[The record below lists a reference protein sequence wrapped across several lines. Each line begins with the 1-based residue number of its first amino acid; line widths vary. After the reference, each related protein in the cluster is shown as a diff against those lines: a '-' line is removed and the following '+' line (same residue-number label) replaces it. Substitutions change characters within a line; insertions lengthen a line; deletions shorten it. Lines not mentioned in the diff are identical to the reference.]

1 MKCYKCNAELSTSD
15 YCTSC
20 GAEVKT
26 YKKIIKGSEAYY
38 NQGLAMAQMREL
50 TSAADSLR
58 HSLKL
63 NKNNTKA
70 RNLLGLVYFE
80 MGEAVAA
87 LSEWVISKNLQPAKN
102 IADGYLNAVKKNSA
116 KLDAINQTIKKY
128 NQALLY
134 AKQNSSDLALIQL
147 KKVLSLNPNLVKGH
161 QLLALLYMKEGEYEK
176 AVKPLKKAIAI
187 DKNNPLTIKYM
198 NELKSI
204 VDMSEKKMDAPKRA
218 SEERKIF
225 VGEDVIL
232 PQPTSYQEGNGGG
245 ITILNVVIGIAI
257 GAALMW
263 FLVFP
268 AKRQA
273 IIKESDKQYGEISS
287 QLELKSTT
295 ISALEADKAT
305 LQKEK
310 AALETELS
318 TYKGKDGIIQTY
330 ESMLVAVDAYIQKDN
345 IAAMEALVNVDTTVV
360 NSEDFIK
367 VYEEIRQSAAQEAA
381 RTLYEQGYNR
391 YRNGD
396 YPTAIELLSK
406 AYEMGTEDASIIYY
420 LGRSYQRSGD
430 SETGKKYL
438 QEVIDKFPNTEYSSQ
453 AKTYINN

>member
-1 MKCYKCNAELSTSD
+1 MKCYKCKAELSSSD

-20 GAEVKT
+20 GADVKV
-26 YKKIIKGSEAYY
+26 YKKIIKSSEIYY

-63 NKNNTKA
+63 NKNNIKA

-87 LSEWVISKNLQPAKN
+87 LSEWVISKNLQPTKN
-102 IADGYLNAVKKNSA
+102 IADDYLSAIKKNSTR
-116 KLDAINQTIKKY
+116 LDAINQTIKKY

-134 AKQNSSDLALIQL
+134 AQQNSSDLAIIQL
-147 KKVLSLNPNLVKGH
+147 KKVLNLNPNLVKGH
-161 QLLALLYMKEGEYEK
+161 LLLALLYMKENEYDK
-176 AVKPLKKAIAI
+176 AVKPLKKAMSI
-187 DKNNPLTIKYM
+187 DKSNPLTIKYM
-198 NELKSI
+198 NEVKKV
-204 VDMSEKKMDAPKRA
+204 VDVSEKKAEPPKKA
-218 SEERKIF
+218 SEERKVF

-232 PQPTSYQEGNGGG
+232 PQPTSYQESNAGG
-245 ITILNVVIGIAI
+245 ITVLNIIIGIAI

-273 IIKESDKQYGEISS
+273 IAEENNKQYAEISG

-295 ISALEADKAT
+295 IATLESDKEI

-310 AALETELS
+310 EDLEKELS

-330 ESMLVAVDAYIQKDN
+330 ESMLVAMDAYIQNDSIKT
-345 IAAMEALVNVDTTVV
+345 MEALANVDTTVI
-360 NSEDFIK
+360 NSEDFKK
-367 VYEEIRQSAAQEAA
+367 VYGEIKEAAAQEAT

-396 YPTAIELLSK
+396 YQTAIEVLAK
-406 AYEMGTEDASIIYY
+406 AYEIGKEDAGVIYY

-438 QEVIDKFPNTEYSSQ
+438 QEVIDKYPNTQYASQ
-453 AKTYINN
+453 AKDYIKN

>member
-1 MKCYKCNAELSTSD
+1 MKCYKCKAELSSSD

-20 GAEVKT
+20 GAEVKV
-26 YKKIIKGSEAYY
+26 YKKIIKSSEIYY

-63 NKNNTKA
+63 NKNNIKA

-87 LSEWVISKNLQPAKN
+87 LSEWVISKNLQPTKN
-102 IADGYLNAVKKNSA
+102 IADDYLSAIKKNSTR
-116 KLDAINQTIKKY
+116 LDTINQTIKKY

-134 AKQNSSDLALIQL
+134 AQQNSSDLAIIQL
-147 KKVLSLNPNLVKGH
+147 KKVLNLNPNLVKGH
-161 QLLALLYMKEGEYEK
+161 LLLALLYMKENEHEK
-176 AVKPLKKAIAI
+176 AVKPLKKAMSI
-187 DKNNPLTIKYM
+187 DKSNPLTIKYM
-198 NELKSI
+198 NEVKKV
-204 VDMSEKKMDAPKRA
+204 VDISEKKVEPSKKA
-218 SEERKIF
+218 SEERKVF

-232 PQPTSYQEGNGGG
+232 PQPTSYQESNAGG
-245 ITILNVVIGIAI
+245 ITILNIIIGIAI

-273 IIKESDKQYGEISS
+273 IAEENNKQYAEISG

-295 ISALEADKAT
+295 IATLESDKEI

-310 AALETELS
+310 EDLEKELS

-330 ESMLVAVDAYIQKDN
+330 ESMLVAMDAYIQNDSIKT
-345 IAAMEALVNVDTTVV
+345 MEALANVDTAVI
-360 NSEDFIK
+360 NSEDFKK
-367 VYEEIRQSAAQEAA
+367 VYGEIKEAAAQEAT

-396 YPTAIELLSK
+396 YQTAIEVLAK
-406 AYEMGTEDASIIYY
+406 AYEIGKEDAGVIYY

-438 QEVIDKFPNTEYSSQ
+438 QEVIDKYPNTQYASQ
-453 AKTYINN
+453 AKDYIKN

>member
-1 MKCYKCNAELSTSD
+1 MKCYKCKAELSSSD

-20 GAEVKT
+20 GADVKV
-26 YKKIIKGSEAYY
+26 YKKIIKSSEIYY

-63 NKNNTKA
+63 NKNNIKA

-87 LSEWVISKNLQPAKN
+87 LSEWVISKNLQPTKN
-102 IADGYLNAVKKNSA
+102 IADDYLSAVKKNSTR
-116 KLDAINQTIKKY
+116 LDTINQTIKKY

-134 AKQNSSDLALIQL
+134 AQQNSSDLAIIQL
-147 KKVLSLNPNLVKGH
+147 KKVLNLNPNLVKGH
-161 QLLALLYMKEGEYEK
+161 LLLALLYMKENEYEK
-176 AVKPLKKAIAI
+176 AVKPLKKAMSI
-187 DKNNPLTIKYM
+187 DKSNPLTIKYM
-198 NELKSI
+198 NEVKKV
-204 VDMSEKKMDAPKRA
+204 VDVNEKKAEPVKKA
-218 SEERKIF
+218 SEERKVF

-232 PQPTSYQEGNGGG
+232 PQPTSYQESNAGG
-245 ITILNVVIGIAI
+245 ITILNILIGIAI

-273 IIKESDKQYGEISS
+273 IAEENNKQYAEISS

-295 ISALEADKAT
+295 IATLESDKEI

-310 AALETELS
+310 EDLEKELS

-330 ESMLVAVDAYIQKDN
+330 ESMLVAMDAYIQNDSIKT
-345 IAAMEALVNVDTTVV
+345 MEALANVDTAVI
-360 NSEDFIK
+360 NSEDFKK
-367 VYEEIRQSAAQEAA
+367 VYEEIEEAAAQEAT

-396 YPTAIELLSK
+396 YQTAIEVLAK
-406 AYEMGTEDASIIYY
+406 AYEIGKEDAGVIYY

-438 QEVIDKFPNTEYSSQ
+438 QEVIDKYPNTQYASQ
-453 AKTYINN
+453 AKDYIKN

>member
-1 MKCYKCNAELSTSD
+1 MKCYKCKAELSSSD

-20 GAEVKT
+20 GADVKV
-26 YKKIIKGSEAYY
+26 YKKIIKSSEIYY

-63 NKNNTKA
+63 NKNNIKA

-87 LSEWVISKNLQPAKN
+87 LSEWVISKNLQPTKN
-102 IADGYLNAVKKNSA
+102 IADDYLSAVKKNSTR
-116 KLDAINQTIKKY
+116 LDTINQTIKKY

-134 AKQNSSDLALIQL
+134 AQQNSSDLAIIQL
-147 KKVLSLNPNLVKGH
+147 KKVLNLNPNLVKGH
-161 QLLALLYMKEGEYEK
+161 LLLALLYMKENEYEK
-176 AVKPLKKAIAI
+176 AVKPLKKAMSI
-187 DKNNPLTIKYM
+187 DKSNPLTIKYM
-198 NELKSI
+198 NEVKKV
-204 VDMSEKKMDAPKRA
+204 VDVSEKKAEPVKKA
-218 SEERKIF
+218 SEERKVF

-232 PQPTSYQEGNGGG
+232 PQPTSYQESNAGG
-245 ITILNVVIGIAI
+245 ITILNIIIGIAI

-273 IIKESDKQYGEISS
+273 IAEENNKQYAEISS

-295 ISALEADKAT
+295 IATLESDKEI

-310 AALETELS
+310 EDLEKELS

-330 ESMLVAVDAYIQKDN
+330 ESMLVAMDAYIQNDSIKT
-345 IAAMEALVNVDTTVV
+345 MEALANVDTAVI
-360 NSEDFIK
+360 NSEDFKK
-367 VYEEIRQSAAQEAA
+367 VYEEIEEAAAQEAT

-396 YPTAIELLSK
+396 YQTAIEVLAK
-406 AYEMGTEDASIIYY
+406 AYEIGKEDAGVIYY

-438 QEVIDKFPNTEYSSQ
+438 QEVIDKYPNTQYASQ
-453 AKTYINN
+453 AKDYIKN

>member
-1 MKCYKCNAELSTSD
+1 MKCYKCKAELSSSD

-20 GAEVKT
+20 GAEVKV
-26 YKKIIKGSEAYY
+26 YKKIIKSSEIYY

-63 NKNNTKA
+63 NKNNIKA

-87 LSEWVISKNLQPAKN
+87 LSEWVISKNLQPTKN
-102 IADGYLNAVKKNSA
+102 IADDYLSAIKKNSTR
-116 KLDAINQTIKKY
+116 LDTINQTIKKY

-134 AKQNSSDLALIQL
+134 AQQNSSDLAIIQL
-147 KKVLSLNPNLVKGH
+147 KKVLNLNPNLVKGH
-161 QLLALLYMKEGEYEK
+161 LLLALLYMKENEYEK
-176 AVKPLKKAIAI
+176 AVKPLKKAMSI
-187 DKNNPLTIKYM
+187 DKSNPLTIKYM
-198 NELKSI
+198 NEVKKV
-204 VDMSEKKMDAPKRA
+204 VDISEKKVEPSKKA
-218 SEERKIF
+218 SEERKVF

-232 PQPTSYQEGNGGG
+232 PQPTSYQESNAGG
-245 ITILNVVIGIAI
+245 ITILNIIIGIAI

-273 IIKESDKQYGEISS
+273 IAEENNKQYAEISG

-295 ISALEADKAT
+295 IATLESDKEI

-310 AALETELS
+310 EDLERELS

-330 ESMLVAVDAYIQKDN
+330 ESMLVAMDAYIQNDSIKT
-345 IAAMEALVNVDTTVV
+345 MEALANVDTAVI
-360 NSEDFIK
+360 NSEDFKK
-367 VYEEIRQSAAQEAA
+367 VYGEIKE
-381 RTLYEQGYNR
+381 
-391 YRNGD
+391 
-396 YPTAIELLSK
+396 I
-406 AYEMGTEDASIIYY
+406 
-420 LGRSYQRSGD
+420 GRAH
-430 SETGKKYL
+430 
-438 QEVIDKFPNTEYSSQ
+438 V
-453 AKTYINN
+453 

>member
-1 MKCYKCNAELSTSD
+1 MKCYKCKAELSSSD

-20 GAEVKT
+20 GADVKV
-26 YKKIIKGSEAYY
+26 YKKIIKSSEIYY

-63 NKNNTKA
+63 NKNNIKA

-87 LSEWVISKNLQPAKN
+87 LSEWVISKNLQPTKN
-102 IADGYLNAVKKNSA
+102 IADDYLSAVKKNTTR
-116 KLDAINQTIKKY
+116 LDTINQTIKKY

-134 AKQNSSDLALIQL
+134 AQQNSSDLAIIQL
-147 KKVLSLNPNLVKGH
+147 KKVLNLNPNLVKGH
-161 QLLALLYMKEGEYEK
+161 LLLALLYMKENEYEK
-176 AVKPLKKAIAI
+176 AVKPLKKAMSI
-187 DKNNPLTIKYM
+187 DKSNPLTIKYM
-198 NELKSI
+198 NEVKKV
-204 VDMSEKKMDAPKRA
+204 VDVSEKKAEPVKKA
-218 SEERKIF
+218 SEERKVF

-232 PQPTSYQEGNGGG
+232 PQPTSYQESNAGG
-245 ITILNVVIGIAI
+245 ITILNIIIGIAI

-273 IIKESDKQYGEISS
+273 IAEENNKQYAEISS

-295 ISALEADKAT
+295 IATLESDKEI

-310 AALETELS
+310 EDLEKELS

-330 ESMLVAVDAYIQKDN
+330 ESMLVAMDAYIQNDSIKT
-345 IAAMEALVNVDTTVV
+345 MEALANVDTAVI
-360 NSEDFIK
+360 NSEDFKK
-367 VYEEIRQSAAQEAA
+367 VYEEIEEAAAQEAT

-396 YPTAIELLSK
+396 YQTAIEVLAK
-406 AYEMGTEDASIIYY
+406 AYEIGKEDAGVIYY

-438 QEVIDKFPNTEYSSQ
+438 QEVIDKYPNTQYASQ
-453 AKTYINN
+453 AKDYIKN

>member
-1 MKCYKCNAELSTSD
+1 MKCYKCKAELSSSD

-20 GAEVKT
+20 GAEVKV
-26 YKKIIKGSEAYY
+26 YKKIIKSSEIYY

-63 NKNNTKA
+63 NKNNIKA

-87 LSEWVISKNLQPAKN
+87 LSEWVISKNLQPTKN
-102 IADGYLNAVKKNSA
+102 IADDYLSAIKKNSTR
-116 KLDAINQTIKKY
+116 LDTINQTIKKY

-134 AKQNSSDLALIQL
+134 AQQNSSDLAIIQL
-147 KKVLSLNPNLVKGH
+147 KKVLNLNPNLVKGH
-161 QLLALLYMKEGEYEK
+161 LLLALLYMKENEYEK
-176 AVKPLKKAIAI
+176 AVKPLKKAMSI
-187 DKNNPLTIKYM
+187 DKSNPLTIKYM
-198 NELKSI
+198 NEVKKV
-204 VDMSEKKMDAPKRA
+204 VDISEKKVEPSKKA
-218 SEERKIF
+218 SEERKVF

-232 PQPTSYQEGNGGG
+232 PQPTSYQESNEGG
-245 ITILNVVIGIAI
+245 ITILNIIIGIAI

-273 IIKESDKQYGEISS
+273 IAEENNKQYAEISG

-295 ISALEADKAT
+295 IATLESDKEI

-310 AALETELS
+310 EDLERELS

-330 ESMLVAVDAYIQKDN
+330 ESMLVAMDAYIQNDSIKT
-345 IAAMEALVNVDTTVV
+345 MEALANVDTAVI
-360 NSEDFIK
+360 NSEDFKK
-367 VYEEIRQSAAQEAA
+367 VYGEIKEAAAQEAT

-396 YPTAIELLSK
+396 YQTAIEVLAK
-406 AYEMGTEDASIIYY
+406 AYEIGKEDAGVIYY

-438 QEVIDKFPNTEYSSQ
+438 QEVIDKYPNTQYASQ
-453 AKTYINN
+453 AKDYIKN

>member
-1 MKCYKCNAELSTSD
+1 MKCYKCKAGLPSSD

-20 GAEVKT
+20 GAEVKV
-26 YKKIIKGSEAYY
+26 YKKIIKSSEIYY

-63 NKNNTKA
+63 NKNNIKA

-87 LSEWVISKNLQPAKN
+87 LSEWVISKNLQPTKN
-102 IADGYLNAVKKNSA
+102 IADDYLSAIKKNSTR
-116 KLDAINQTIKKY
+116 LDTINQTIKKY

-134 AKQNSSDLALIQL
+134 AQQNSSDLAIIQL
-147 KKVLSLNPNLVKGH
+147 KKVLNLNPNLVKGH
-161 QLLALLYMKEGEYEK
+161 LLLALLYMKENEYEK
-176 AVKPLKKAIAI
+176 AVKPLKKAMSI
-187 DKNNPLTIKYM
+187 DKSNPLTIKYM
-198 NELKSI
+198 NEVKKV
-204 VDMSEKKMDAPKRA
+204 VDISEKKVEPSKKA
-218 SEERKIF
+218 SEERKVF

-232 PQPTSYQEGNGGG
+232 PQPTSYQESNAGG
-245 ITILNVVIGIAI
+245 ITILNIIIGIAI

-273 IIKESDKQYGEISS
+273 IAEENNKQYAEISG

-295 ISALEADKAT
+295 IATLESDKEI

-310 AALETELS
+310 EDLEKELS

-330 ESMLVAVDAYIQKDN
+330 ESMLVAMDAYIQNDSIKT
-345 IAAMEALVNVDTTVV
+345 MEALANVDTAVI
-360 NSEDFIK
+360 NSEDFKK
-367 VYEEIRQSAAQEAA
+367 VYGEIKEAAAQEAT

-396 YPTAIELLSK
+396 YQTAIEVLAK
-406 AYEMGTEDASIIYY
+406 AYEIGKEDAGVIYY

-438 QEVIDKFPNTEYSSQ
+438 QEVIDKYPNTQYASQ
-453 AKTYINN
+453 AKDYIKN

>member
-1 MKCYKCNAELSTSD
+1 MKCYKCKAELSSSD

-20 GAEVKT
+20 GADVKV
-26 YKKIIKGSEAYY
+26 YKKIIKSSEIYY

-63 NKNNTKA
+63 NKNNIKA

-87 LSEWVISKNLQPAKN
+87 LSEWVISKNLQPTKN
-102 IADGYLNAVKKNSA
+102 IADDYLSAVKKNTTR
-116 KLDAINQTIKKY
+116 LDTINQTIKKY

-134 AKQNSSDLALIQL
+134 AQQNSSDLAIIQL
-147 KKVLSLNPNLVKGH
+147 KKVLNLNPNLVKGH
-161 QLLALLYMKEGEYEK
+161 LLLALLYMKENEYEK
-176 AVKPLKKAIAI
+176 AVKPLKKAMSI
-187 DKNNPLTIKYM
+187 DKSNPLTIKYM
-198 NELKSI
+198 NEVKKV
-204 VDMSEKKMDAPKRA
+204 VDVSEKKAEPVKKA
-218 SEERKIF
+218 SEERKVF

-232 PQPTSYQEGNGGG
+232 PQPTSYQESNAGG
-245 ITILNVVIGIAI
+245 ITILNIIIGIAI

-273 IIKESDKQYGEISS
+273 IAEENNKQYAEISS

-295 ISALEADKAT
+295 ISTLESDKEI

-310 AALETELS
+310 EDLEKELS

-330 ESMLVAVDAYIQKDN
+330 ESMLVAMDAYIQNDSIKT
-345 IAAMEALVNVDTTVV
+345 MEALANVDTAVI
-360 NSEDFIK
+360 NSEDFKK
-367 VYEEIRQSAAQEAA
+367 VYEEIEEAAAQEAT

-396 YPTAIELLSK
+396 YQTAIEVLAK
-406 AYEMGTEDASIIYY
+406 AYEIGKEDAGVIYY

-438 QEVIDKFPNTEYSSQ
+438 QEVIDKYPNTQYASQ
-453 AKTYINN
+453 AKDYIKN